1 MLAQNTIQLTVE
13 KCGFRYS
20 DPPLSRSAYNFT
32 VSPSLSKFQKSQIGF
47 NKTMYP
53 AVFSSLT
60 QLCPT
65 YCDPMDCSIPG
76 LPVHHQLLE
85 LAQTHVHWV
94 GDAILCCSLLLLPS
108 VFLSIRV
115 FSNCSTI
122 YNTVAFI
129 GEKNP
134 PLRGHM
140 QYKTDVDQ
148 W

>member
-76 LPVHHQLLE
+76 LPEFFLLIY
-85 LAQTHVHWV
+85 LWLHWV
-94 GDAILCCSLLLLPS
+94 FIALCGLSLVAVNRGYSSLQCASFSLRWLLLLQLMGPRAHG
-108 VFLSIRV
+108 LTR
-115 FSNCSTI
+115 CS
-122 YNTVAFI
+122 A
-129 GEKNP
+129 
-134 PLRGHM
+134 
-140 QYKTDVDQ
+140 
-148 W
+148 WA